1 MSAGAAL
8 IKAERLR
15 QAAAEGYD
23 AAHDLGHRCGLLAS
37 AAIAYCCH
45 ARQDTP
51 SQSYLGTYWPPGW
64 TFKGGKPLD
73 DLVKAGALALA
84 EADRITTEID
94 RLIDQERRTGTAAE
108 SGDE

>member
-23 AAHDLGHRCGLLAS
+23 AEHDLQHSCGMLAS
-37 AAIAYCCH
+37 ASVAYSIH

-51 SQSYLGTYWPPGW
+51 SQHYLGSYWPADW

-84 EADRITTEID
+84 EADRIAAEID
-94 RLIDQERRTGTAAE
+94 RLIDQEPV
-108 SGDE
+108 SMP